1 MDDTIRFVGLDVH
14 KRRTVVAIA
23 DSGRDGEVR
32 QYGAVE
38 TERSAI
44 AKLAGKL
51 ARGGKTLRFC
61 YEAGPC
67 GYSMH
72 RWLTGLG
79 HECEVVAPSLIPRR
93 PGERVRTDR
102 RDAVKLA
109 RLHRA
114 GELTAVWVP
123 DPAHEAM
130 RDVVRARAVAVSAVR
145 RARQQLSG
153 FLLRHDRIYS
163 RKAWTGAHRRWLA
176 ELKFEHAA
184 QRVVLEDYIDAV
196 GAAERRRDGLTE
208 QIRELL
214 PRWSLAPIVE
224 AVQALRG
231 VAAIAAII
239 IIVAELGDPRRSDN
253 PRQLMAYL
261 GLVPS
266 EASSGEK
273 VYRGGITKAGNR
285 SARRALVEAAWTY
298 RFPARRSRHLLAR
311 CQAASPAIQAIA
323 WKAQLRLS
331 SKYRKLV
338 GRGKLA
344 TVAVTAVAR
353 ELIGFIWAI
362 ARELPAIPP
371 EPVPSVSS
379 QR

>member
-1 MDDTIRFVGLDVH
+1 MGDGIRFVGLDVH
-14 KRRTVVAIA
+14 KRQTVVAIA
-23 DSGRDGEVR
+23 DSGREGEVR
-32 QYGAVE
+32 PYGAVE
-38 TERSAI
+38 SDRCGI
-44 AKLAGKL
+44 AKLARKL
-51 ARGGKTLRFC
+51 ARGGKPLRFC

-67 GYSMH
+67 GYGIH
-72 RWLTGLG
+72 RWLTALG
-79 HECEVVAPSLIPRR
+79 HDCEVVAPSLIPRR
-93 PGERVRTDR
+93 PGERVHTDR
-102 RDAVKLA
+102 RDAIKLA

-123 DPAHEAM
+123 EPAHEAM
-130 RDVVRARAVAVSAVR
+130 RDLVRARAVAVHAVR

-153 FLLRHDRIYS
+153 YLLRHDRIYS

-184 QRVVLEDYIDAV
+184 QRIVLEDYINAV
-196 GAAERRRDGLTE
+196 GAAEHRRDGLTE

-214 PRWSLAPIVE
+214 PSWSLAPIVE

-231 VAAIAAII
+231 VAVIVAT
-239 IIVAELGDPRRSDN
+239 IIVAELGDPRRFDS

-285 SARRALVEAAWTY
+285 TARRALIEAAWTY
-298 RFPARRSRHLLAR
+298 RFPARRSKHLLAR
-311 CQAASPAIQAIA
+311 CDTIPPAIQAIA

-331 SKYRKLV
+331 ARYRKLV
-338 GRGKLA
+338 ARGKLP

-362 ARELPAIPP
+362 ARELPTIPA
-371 EPVPSVSS
+371 
-379 QR
+379 RA

>member
-1 MDDTIRFVGLDVH
+1 MGDGIRFVGLDVH
-14 KRRTVVAIA
+14 KRQTVVALA
-23 DSGRDGEVR
+23 DSGREGEVR
-32 QYGAVE
+32 HYGAVE
-38 TERSAI
+38 TDRSSI
-44 AKLAGKL
+44 EKLARKL
-51 ARGGKTLRFC
+51 ARGGKPLRFC

-67 GYSMH
+67 GYGIQ

-79 HECEVVAPSLIPRR
+79 HDCEVVAPSLIPCR

-102 RDAVKLA
+102 RDAIKLA

-123 DPAHEAM
+123 EPAHEAM
-130 RDVVRARAVAVSAVR
+130 RDLVRARAVAVYAVR

-184 QRVVLEDYIDAV
+184 QRIVLEDYINAV
-196 GAAERRRDGLTE
+196 GAAEQRRDGLTE

-214 PRWSLAPIVE
+214 PSWSLAPIVE

-231 VAAIAAII
+231 VAAIVAI
-239 IIVAELGDPRRSDN
+239 IIVAELGDPRRFDS

-285 SARRALVEAAWTY
+285 TARRALIEAAWTY
-298 RFPARRSRHLLAR
+298 RFPARRSKHLLAR
-311 CQAASPAIQAIA
+311 CETVPPAIQAIA

-331 SKYRKLV
+331 ARYRKLV
-338 GRGKLA
+338 ARGKLP

-353 ELIGFIWAI
+353 ELVGFIWAI
-362 ARELPAIPP
+362 ARELPAIPA
-371 EPVPSVSS
+371 
-379 QR
+379 RA

>member
-1 MDDTIRFVGLDVH
+1 MHEDIRFVGLDVH
-14 KRRTVVAIA
+14 KRQTVVAIA
-23 DSGRDGEVR
+23 DGGRDGEVR
-32 QYGAVE
+32 HYGAIE
-38 TERSAI
+38 TGRSAV
-44 AKLAGKL
+44 GKL
-51 ARGGKTLRFC
+51 ARQLARGGRPLRFC

-67 GYSMH
+67 GYGIH
-72 RWLTGLG
+72 RWLTALG
-79 HECEVVAPSLIPRR
+79 HECEVVAPSLIPSR

-114 GELTAVWVP
+114 GELTSVWVP
-123 DPAHEAM
+123 DPTHEAM
-130 RDVVRARAVAVSAVR
+130 RDLVRARAVAVSAVR

-176 ELKFEHAA
+176 ELKFEHVA
-184 QRVVLEDYIDAV
+184 QRIVLEDYIDAV
-196 GAAERRRDGLTE
+196 GAAERRRDGLTG
-208 QIRELL
+208 QVRELL
-214 PRWSLAPIVE
+214 PSWSLAPFVE
-224 AVQALRG
+224 ALQALRG
-231 VAAIAAII
+231 VAEIIAAII
-239 IIVAELGDPRRSDN
+239 AAELGDPRRFDS

-298 RFPARRSRHLLAR
+298 RFPARRSKHLLAR

-331 SKYRKLV
+331 ARYRKLV
-338 GRGKLA
+338 SRGKLS

-353 ELIGFIWAI
+353 ELVGFIWAI
-362 ARELPAIPP
+362 ARELPAIPH
-371 EPVPSVSS
+371 ELASAVGS
-379 QR
+379 RR